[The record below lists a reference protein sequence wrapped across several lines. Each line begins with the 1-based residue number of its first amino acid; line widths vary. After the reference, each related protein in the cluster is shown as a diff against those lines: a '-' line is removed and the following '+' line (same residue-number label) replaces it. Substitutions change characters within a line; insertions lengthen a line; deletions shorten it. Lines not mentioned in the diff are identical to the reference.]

1 MRYKLQYRRSL
12 VMSRSSVRIGSVAPK
27 VNPRKLACEA
37 SFRGF
42 LFVCLSFLAILG
54 QIRYNTTIEN
64 HSVMEEMDV

>member
-1 MRYKLQYRRSL
+1 MASLLKL
-12 VMSRSSVRIGSVAPK
+12 V
-27 VNPRKLACEA
+27 CEA